1 MKTASDTWEILVL
14 YYSHHGSVR
23 ELARHIAHGIEQTPG
38 VAARLRTVPG
48 VSAVCEATGAA
59 IPEAG
64 APYVEEVDLEECI
77 GLAMGSP
84 TRFGNMAAPLKYFL
98 DSTSGLWLKGA
109 LAGKPAAVFT
119 STASMHGGQESTLL
133 SMMLPLLHH
142 GMIILGIPYT
152 EGALSATREGGTPY
166 GASHVSGSDGTTAA
180 SEHEKLL
187 AVALGRRLAE
197 TAKKLAP

>member
-1 MKTASDTWEILVL
+1 MQKAGATREVLVL

-23 ELARHIAHGIEQTPG
+23 ELARHIARGIEQVPG
-38 VAARLRTVPG
+38 ISARLRTVPK
-48 VSAVCEATGAA
+48 VSATCEATEAA
-59 IPEAG
+59 IPDDG
-64 APYVEEVDLEECI
+64 APYVEVRDLEECI

-98 DSTSGLWLKGA
+98 DSTSGAWLKGV

-119 STASMHGGQESTLL
+119 STTTMHGGQESTLL

-142 GMIILGIPYT
+142 GMLILGIPYT
-152 EGALSATREGGTPY
+152 EPALSTTHTGGTPY
-166 GASHVSGSDGTTAA
+166 GASHVSGSDGATLA
-180 SEHEKLL
+180 SEHERLL

-197 TAKKLAP
+197 TAAKLAP